1 MEKSKTGEVE
11 VKLRYLRMSPKK
23 VNQLADQVRGKSLEE
38 ATGVLKLT
46 PKKAARYL
54 LKLLSAAK
62 AAAVDKGL
70 KGANT
75 ALFIKE
81 LRVDGGPLLK
91 RGQPVSRGV
100 WHPLLKRTSHVTVKL
115 GEGRG

>member
-1 MEKSKTGEVE
+1 MENKEVQ

-23 VNQLADQVRGKSLEE
+23 VAQVADTVRGKSLAE
-38 ATGVLKLT
+38 ALAVLKLT
-46 PKKAARYL
+46 PKKAAYYL
-54 LKLLSAAK
+54 LKLLRSAK
-62 AAAVDKGL
+62 AVAAEKGL
-70 KGANT
+70 KGGEE
-75 ALFIKE
+75 ALFIRE

-91 RGQPVSRGV
+91 RGQAVSRGV